1 MLQIKLQRAFDQL
14 VPNRVQICQV
24 RQISGGCISHAFQV
38 RATLAVGDEVD
49 FFVKSNHQQFVDNY
63 RCEWNGLTA
72 IERTGTIRVPRL
84 IASGIVEDEAWLIL
98 EWVKRGKKTSN
109 FFESFGR
116 QLATMHLTTRG
127 HEIGWE
133 QDNYLGA
140 SLQRNQAKQNW
151 PDFFASQRI
160 TMQIRMAS
168 DQYDLPQSFLSQLE
182 KIASAMGSVLQG
194 SEPETSLIH
203 GDLWSGNFLSDE
215 EGKPVLIDP
224 AVYRGNREAEFGMLR
239 LFGNCPAL
247 FYDSYH
253 ESFPLP
259 DGWENR
265 CNVYVLYHL
274 LNHLNLFGPS
284 YLDDCK
290 RMCSTILSER

>member
-1 MLQIKLQRAFDQL
+1 M
-14 VPNRVQICQV
+14 
-24 RQISGGCISHAFQV
+24 
-38 RATLAVGDEVD
+38 
-49 FFVKSNHQQFVDNY
+49 VKSNHQQFVDNY

-284 YLDDCK
+284 YLEDCQ